1 MIDKGKV
8 VGADPVFAKTDR
20 VYLTLAC
27 DTDRPY
33 WESTL
38 PELPT
43 PELLGQRDALV
54 EKNWLECL
62 SDDVATFMVWEM
74 STKAFVGYCQ
84 YKALR
89 TGMPEV
95 AIELVE
101 AYQGA
106 GLGQEVCSCI
116 IREFFARTDE
126 ASIYYRVFK
135 QNHPSIHLV
144 EKLGGELVEERRM
157 KDALKDVT
165 ESEIDVLAD
174 FDTLIYRIDRKD
186 WTGGLK

>member
-8 VGADPVFAKTDR
+8 AGTDPVFAKTDR

-27 DTDRPY
+27 DADRPY

-38 PELPT
+38 PGLPT
-43 PELLGQRDALV
+43 LKLLGQLDALI

-62 SDDVATFMVWEM
+62 SDDVATFMIWEM
-74 STKAFVGYCQ
+74 STKTFVGYSQ

-101 AYQGA
+101 AYQGI

-186 WTGGLK
+186 WTGGTK